1 MFFGRFDHTI
11 DAKGRISIPAQ
22 FRDVLLG
29 DPRLIVA
36 PYTVYGQRCLDL
48 YPQAEWQKLLDKFS
62 ALPRFSPNAVK
73 FEMGYLARS
82 HRCEL
87 DAAGRILLPPV
98 LRQYAV
104 LKKDVVFLGVHARFR
119 LMDQECWVKVEG
131 EHDAE
136 AIANPAMYQDL
147 GI

>member
-1 MFFGRFDHTI
+1 VFYGRFDHTI
-11 DAKGRISIPAQ
+11 DAKGRISVPAQ

-29 DPRLIVA
+29 DPRIVLA
-36 PYTVYGQRCLDL
+36 PYTVYGERCLDG
-48 YPQAEWQKLLDKFS
+48 YPHGQWQKLLDQFA
-62 ALPRFSPNAVK
+62 ALPRFSAKAVK

-87 DAAGRILLPPV
+87 DSAGRILLPPV
-98 LRQYAV
+98 LRQYAG
-104 LKKDVVFLGVHARFR
+104 LKRDAVFLGTHMRFR
-119 LMDQECWVKVEG
+119 LMDQDSWAKVEG

-136 AIANPAMYQDL
+136 AADNPAMYEDL

>member
-11 DAKGRISIPAQ
+11 DAKGRLSIPAQ

-29 DPRLIVA
+29 DPRLVVA
-36 PYTVYGQRCLDL
+36 PYTVYGHRCLDM
-48 YPQAEWQKLLDKFS
+48 YPQGEWQKLLDQF
-62 ALPRFSPNAVK
+62 ATLPRFSAKAVK

-82 HRCEL
+82 HRCEI

-98 LRQYAV
+98 LRQHAG
-104 LKKDVVFLGVHARFR
+104 LKKDVVLLGIQSKFR
-119 LMDQECWVKVEG
+119 LMDQGSWEKVEG

-136 AIANPAMYQDL
+136 AAGNPAMYEDL
-147 GI
+147 GL